1 MVFRVRGREMPFTTD
16 NFLLSFSLP
25 NVYFHAT
32 TTYSILRHLGVP
44 PGKLDY
50 LGQLRVGA

>member
-1 MVFRVRGREMPFTTD
+1 MVFRLRGREMPFTTD

-44 PGKLDY
+44 LGKIDY
-50 LGQLRVGA
+50 LGQLRLGA